1 MVWISAQRS
10 RKSTWTL
17 PHEHRTRV
25 WSMPAG
31 WMFSSYE
38 GVMQRDAIS
47 QLSRT
52 NRCNSSEIFMTVY
65 SFSTSPI
72 PMSWYFG
79 FIDFFVHDVCVTR
92 LSLKRNCLISL
103 LSIIST
109 RESVTYINQ
118 HVEHFILQ
126 SICDVEWNAIITFK
140 LCCSRTWWA
149 GVNRLL

>member
-1 MVWISAQRS
+1 
-10 RKSTWTL
+10 
-17 PHEHRTRV
+17 
-25 WSMPAG
+25 
-31 WMFSSYE
+31 
-38 GVMQRDAIS
+38 MQRDAIS

-140 LCCSRTWWA
+140 LCCSRTWWGGCKQTA
-149 GVNRLL
+149 VAVPRLQNISAMSPSCVRIIQNNSTCSSSFYL